1 MAKYLT
7 LDDFDVKDKVVLVRV
22 DFNSELNLETKK
34 VASAIS
40 NFQGVYK
47 DISVVL
53 SKDIVYSE
61 IKSAIDTLDL
71 DYLKAFYPIDIYSD
85 KTLKKDRSLTLRM
98 FIQSHEKTLEDADIE
113 SVVGAILL
121 KLEDNFGAKL
131 R

>member
-1 MAKYLT
+1 
-7 LDDFDVKDKVVLVRV
+7 
-22 DFNSELNLETKK
+22 
-34 VASAIS
+34 
-40 NFQGVYK
+40 
-47 DISVVL
+47 
-53 SKDIVYSE
+53 
-61 IKSAIDTLDL
+61 LDL